1 MPLIEQLVQL
11 FRPEDPPP
19 DDPQAYRE
27 ALVDLLVWTMF
38 VDRHLAL
45 AEQELIDAVTEDMEW
60 TSMTPLG
67 EFLQESSARAR
78 SVIDGDS
85 AGAQG
90 YLATIGERLHN
101 PKDRKRVYEVCQE
114 LVNSDGKL
122 RQEEIQ
128 HLRAVAKTFKL

>member
-11 FRPEDPPP
+11 FRPADPPP

-78 SVIDGDS
+78 AVIDGEP
-85 AGAQG
+85 AAAHG
-90 YLATIGERLHN
+90 YLVTIGKRLHN

-128 HLRAVAKTFKL
+128 HLRAIAKTFDL

>member
-11 FRPEDPPP
+11 FRPVDPPP

-45 AEQELIDAVTEDMEW
+45 AEQDLIDAVTEDMEW
-60 TSMTPLG
+60 TSRVPL
-67 EFLQESSARAR
+67 EDFLRESTARAR
-78 SVIDGDS
+78 AVIDSELPS
-85 AGAQG
+85 AEG
-90 YLATIGERLHN
+90 YLATIGSRLHN
-101 PKDRKRVYEVCQE
+101 PKDRTRVYQVCQE

-128 HLRAVAKTFKL
+128 HLKAVAKAFKL